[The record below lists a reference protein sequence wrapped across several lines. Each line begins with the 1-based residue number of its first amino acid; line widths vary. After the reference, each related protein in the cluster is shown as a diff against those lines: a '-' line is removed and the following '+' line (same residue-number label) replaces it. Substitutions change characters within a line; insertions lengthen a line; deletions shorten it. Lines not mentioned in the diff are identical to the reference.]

1 MTIENKLKK
10 LIEEQK
16 EKSFVNPT
24 QASDCDALGIMI
36 SQYLKWDGNEIFKT
50 CYNAFEDANYHSLN
64 EKFEELF
71 KKMNHELS
79 YKFDIEIKL
88 IEKEVKKRAQIE
100 TPSQGGLEVN
110 PQLMRSETKKGE
122 KNDTQYI
129 YTKTCCW

>member
-1 MTIENKLKK
+1 MKIEDKLKK

-16 EKSFVNPT
+16 EKSFTDPS

-79 YKFDIEIKL
+79 YKFDVEIKL
-88 IEKEVKKRAQIE
+88 IEKEVKKRA
-100 TPSQGGLEVN
+100 
-110 PQLMRSETKKGE
+110 
-122 KNDTQYI
+122 
-129 YTKTCCW
+129 

>member
-1 MTIENKLKK
+1 MTIQDKLKK

-16 EKSFVNPT
+16 QKSFVNPT
-24 QASDCDALGIMI
+24 QASDCNALGIMI

-79 YKFDIEIKL
+79 YKFDVEIKL
-88 IEKEVKKRAQIE
+88 IEKEVKKRA
-100 TPSQGGLEVN
+100 
-110 PQLMRSETKKGE
+110 
-122 KNDTQYI
+122 
-129 YTKTCCW
+129 